1 MLKAEVIGQLL
12 LMQNILINL
21 PDKKS
26 IFSFVCRGLMDVPG
40 VENVYYSEI
49 ITNKNNNSTLS
60 ISFEN
65 NKNHYGELMLKI
77 SDYDKFSDYEQYI
90 RNFVFMIEV
99 ILEEKNQREL
109 NEKYQSELENR
120 VEERTRLLSDEIE
133 ERKLFEES
141 LKERNTLLRIAGEKA
156 KLGGWSVNLIDNRLF
171 WSDEVAS
178 IHELSAGFSPGL
190 EEGINFY
197 CEEWHEKITKVFND
211 CCQNGVPYDEEM
223 EIITAKGNRK
233 WIRTIGEAVRN
244 GKGEIYKVQ
253 GAFQDIS
260 ERKQKELEIRQQLE
274 ELQKWHNIT
283 LGRESRIM
291 EIKREVNELCIRL
304 GEPVRYPS
312 QDNAG

>member
-1 MLKAEVIGQLL
+1 MLKAEIIGQLL

-49 ITNKNNNSTLS
+49 ITTKNNNSTLYFR
-60 ISFEN
+60 FEN
-65 NKNHYGELMLKI
+65 NENHYGELMLKI
-77 SDYDKFSDYEQYI
+77 SDYDKFSVYEHYV
-90 RNFVFMIEV
+90 RNFMFMIEV
-99 ILEEKNQREL
+99 ILEEKHQRNL

-133 ERKLFEES
+133 ERKQIEEW

-156 KLGGWSVNLIDNRLF
+156 KLGGWNVNLNDKSVH
-171 WSDEVAS
+171 WSDGVAV
-178 IHELSAGFSPGL
+178 IHELNPGFSPKF
-190 EEGINFY
+190 EEAINFY
-197 CEEWHEKITKVFND
+197 AEEWQDKILKKFND
-211 CCQNGVPYDEEM
+211 CAQSGIPFDEEM
-223 EIITAKGNRK
+223 EIINSQGNRK

-244 GKGEIYKVQ
+244 DKGEIYKVQ

-260 ERKQKELEIRQQLE
+260 DRKQKELEIRKQLE
-274 ELQKWHNIT
+274 ELKRWHEIT

-312 QDNAG
+312 QESNQ

>member
-26 IFSFVCRGLMDVPG
+26 IFSFVCRGLMDLPG

-49 ITNKNNNSTLS
+49 ITNKNNNSTLC

-133 ERKLFEES
+133 ERKLIEES

-260 ERKQKELEIRQQLE
+260 ERKQRELEIRQQLE

-304 GEPVRYPS
+304 GEPPRYPS
-312 QDNAG
+312 QENNQ